1 MLANKNILIF
11 GGDSFLIDQML
22 PVYKELGAN
31 VTWMN
36 SYDVLVNSSCTDLSV
51 TFDSIKSVE
60 SYESELSALVE
71 PLNVFD
77 GVIFALSE
85 GSLRPISL
93 TKPAI
98 TEGLFNVNCAS
109 FIELIRILQK
119 NKKINSGASILAYSS
134 VSSLLG
140 LKTKLAY
147 AVSKAALNAAVVNLA
162 VELLPKK
169 IRVNGILKGA
179 LTTDINLEHV
189 KNMFTVGTDQAGNS
203 DLGMSTPEELAKL
216 SAFLLSDIVQT
227 MTGSLIKLD
236 GGYSLS

>member
-31 VTWMN
+31 VTWIN
-36 SYDVLVNSSCTDLSV
+36 SSDVLEKCGRSDEYV

-60 SYESELSALVE
+60 LYESELSALVE
-71 PLNVFD
+71 PLTGFD
-77 GVIFALSE
+77 GVVFALSE

-98 TEGLFNVNCAS
+98 THGLFNVNCAS

-119 NKKINSGASILAYSS
+119 KKKINAGASILAYSS

-179 LTTDINLEHV
+179 LTTDINHEHV

-203 DLGMSTPEELAKL
+203 DLGMSTPLELAKL
-216 SAFLLSDIVQT
+216 SAFLLSDTLQT